1 MVLPKDIRDAQGI
14 REGDMF
20 VITVEKDKIVLS
32 RDKIWEKFRASA
44 KGVVTAE
51 EVELELDE
59 DDRLWEK
66 RLRRLS

>member
-1 MVLPKDIRDAQGI
+1 MVLPKDIRDAQSI

-32 RDKIWEKFRASA
+32 RDKIWEKFRDSA